1 MINKMIMKRILK
13 AVSVLAVAVVL
24 LASCGGGSK
33 DKSGNLTEL
42 KSKLEKLKK
51 QKNDLDADIHSL
63 EEKIRKTDPA
73 TAKQTAKLVAVAPVK
88 IDSAFAHYIE
98 LQGKINTDEGIAY
111 VAPKGQGGLVKDVLV
126 KPGQRVGKGQ
136 LVVKLDDAIARQ
148 QLATARQQVGVIK
161 AQMDLAKTT
170 YERYQNLWN
179 QNIGAEMQVIKA
191 KADYDAATA
200 QYNAALSGV
209 ATAQEAVNMSNVYAG
224 ISGTV
229 EQVNVRPGEFFTGV
243 SADRKPQVL
252 IVNDNA
258 TMKAE
263 VPVPDRYAKDVVK
276 NARVLVDIPDLDTT
290 FDAKI
295 TMVGGSIDPVT
306 RSFMAE
312 AKLGM
317 NKKLKPNLTATVRIQ
332 DNLLKNVV
340 VVPVNLV
347 QTDET
352 GKFVYVMVK
361 EGDKMVARKKAVT
374 LKGEAYKGMV
384 AIESGLSGDEMIIT
398 EGYQSVYDGQ
408 SVTTSK

>member
-73 TAKQTAKLVAVAPVK
+73 TAKQTAKLVAVEPVK

-352 GKFVYVMVK
+352 GKFVYVIVK

>member
-63 EEKIRKTDPA
+63 EEKIRKADPA
-73 TAKQTAKLVAVAPVK
+73 AAKQTAKLVAVAPVK

-352 GKFVYVMVK
+352 GKFVYVIVK

>member
-352 GKFVYVMVK
+352 GKFVYVIVK